1 MFKKSLAALAVL
13 GAAAG
18 YASAADVT
26 LFGVVDTGLISSGNG
41 GNWRNTQMF
50 KKSLAALAVLG
61 AAAGYASAADVTLFG
76 VVDTGLIY
84 THQTF
89 GDAEPAHVNKFAME
103 SGVSS
108 ASRFGLKGTEEL
120 GNGLKVG
127 FMLENGFQSDSGAL
141 KSEKRIFDRE
151 ASVSVYSDFGTL
163 SMGRMGGVGSGAGSM
178 GRMGGVGSGAGT
190 YDLVLATA
198 DAFDGGDNN
207 VFGFATSD
215 RYDNMVTYQTPKFA
229 GLQATVQYSFNEDSV
244 EETAREGSS
253 AVNRYSS
260 AALTGDFGALQT
272 PKFAGLQATVQYS
285 FNEDS
290 VEETAR
296 EGSSAV
302 NRYSSAALTGDFGAL
317 QTVLAYEFQ
326 NYKSFGAA
334 EHDDGQIVYL
344 GGNYDCGFAKTFVMG
359 QYFKGIKAGQLTAI
373 TEDDAA
379 HIDTVGTDD
388 TDDYSADG
396 VKGYGLHLGTIV
408 PVAGGDLTVAA
419 YFTDFA
425 VEYADQDVDAKSY
438 AFGAKYEYYLSKR
451 TSVYTGAGFA
461 QVKYDDEGS
470 DKTTQ
475 AYLGLTH
482 RF

>member
-1 MFKKSLAALAVL
+1 
-13 GAAAG
+13 
-18 YASAADVT
+18 
-26 LFGVVDTGLISSGNG
+26 
-41 GNWRNTQMF
+41 MF

-84 THQTF
+84 THQSF
-89 GDAEPAHVNKFAME
+89 DDSNEADVNKFSMD

-120 GNGLKVG
+120 GNSLKVG
-127 FMLENGFQSDSGAL
+127 FKLENGFQSDSGAL

-163 SMGRMGGVGSGAGSM
+163 SM

-272 PKFAGLQATVQYS
+272 
-285 FNEDS
+285 
-290 VEETAR
+290 
-296 EGSSAV
+296 
-302 NRYSSAALTGDFGAL
+302 
-317 QTVLAYEFQ
+317 VLAYEFQ
-326 NYKSFGAA
+326 NYKSFGVAA

-373 TEDDAA
+373 SDADA
-379 HIDTVGTDD
+379 KEVDTASSQY
-388 TDDYSADG
+388 YSADG
-396 VKGYGLHLGTIV
+396 VKGYGVHLGTIV

-425 VEYADQDVDAKSY
+425 IEYADQDVDAKSY

>member
-1 MFKKSLAALAVL
+1 MFKKSIAALAVL
-13 GAAAG
+13 SLSAG
-18 YASAADVT
+18 LASASEVT
-26 LFGVVDTGLISSGNG
+26 LYGIVDNGLLYKHSKVETNGVSTKTDSFALESGISS
-41 GNWRNTQMF
+41 
-50 KKSLAALAVLG
+50 
-61 AAAGYASAADVTLFG
+61 
-76 VVDTGLIY
+76 
-84 THQTF
+84 
-89 GDAEPAHVNKFAME
+89 P
-103 SGVSS
+103 
-108 ASRFGLKGTEEL
+108 SRFGIKGSEDL
-120 GNGLKVG
+120 GNGMTVSFK
-127 FMLENGFQSDSGAL
+127 LENGFNADDGSFGDDRLFNRESSLTLSG
-141 KSEKRIFDRE
+141 
-151 ASVSVYSDFGTL
+151 DFGKL
-163 SMGRMGGVGSGAGSM
+163 SFGRMGAIGSAAGDFDAAFAI
-178 GRMGGVGSGAGT
+178 G
-190 YDLVLATA
+190 
-198 DAFDGGDNN
+198 DAFDGGDGD

-215 RYDNMVTYQTPKFA
+215 RYDNMVTY
-229 GLQATVQYSFNEDSV
+229 
-244 EETAREGSS
+244 
-253 AVNRYSS
+253 
-260 AALTGDFGALQT
+260 QT

-379 HIDTVGTDD
+379 HFDTVGTDG

>member
-1 MFKKSLAALAVL
+1 
-13 GAAAG
+13 
-18 YASAADVT
+18 
-26 LFGVVDTGLISSGNG
+26 
-41 GNWRNTQMF
+41 MF

-89 GDAEPAHVNKFAME
+89 ADDSKADVNNFAMD

-127 FMLENGFQSDSGAL
+127 FKLENGFQSDSGAL

-151 ASVSVYSDFGTL
+151 ASVSLYSDFGTL
-163 SMGRMGGVGSGAGSM
+163 SM

-229 GLQATVQYSFNEDSV
+229 GMQATVQYSFNESSTDKD
-244 EETAREGSS
+244 REGSS
-253 AVNRYSS
+253 AVNRYAS
-260 AALTGDFGALQT
+260 AGLTGSFGAL
-272 PKFAGLQATVQYS
+272 
-285 FNEDS
+285 N
-290 VEETAR
+290 
-296 EGSSAV
+296 
-302 NRYSSAALTGDFGAL
+302 
-317 QTVLAYEFQ
+317 TVLAYEFQ
-326 NYKSFGAA
+326 NYESFDATA
-334 EHDDGQIVYL
+334 HEDGHTVYL
-344 GGNYDCGFAKTFVMG
+344 GGNYDCGFAKTFIMG

-373 TEDDAA
+373 SDADA
-379 HIDTVGTDD
+379 EEVDTAGNK
-388 TDDYSADG
+388 YSADG
-396 VKGYGLHLGTIV
+396 VKGYGVHLGTIV

-419 YFTDFA
+419 YFTDFSL
-425 VEYADQDVDAKSY
+425 EYATGDEDAKSY

-461 QVKYDDEGS
+461 QVKYDDDGS

>member
-1 MFKKSLAALAVL
+1 MFKKSMAALAVL
-13 GAAAG
+13 SLSAG
-18 YASAADVT
+18 LASASEVT
-26 LFGVVDTGLISSGNG
+26 LYGIVDNGLLYKHSKVETNGVSTKTDSFALESGISS
-41 GNWRNTQMF
+41 
-50 KKSLAALAVLG
+50 
-61 AAAGYASAADVTLFG
+61 
-76 VVDTGLIY
+76 
-84 THQTF
+84 
-89 GDAEPAHVNKFAME
+89 P
-103 SGVSS
+103 
-108 ASRFGLKGTEEL
+108 SRFGIKGSEDL
-120 GNGLKVG
+120 GNGMTVSFK
-127 FMLENGFQSDSGAL
+127 LENGFNADDGSFGDDRLFNRESSLTLSG
-141 KSEKRIFDRE
+141 
-151 ASVSVYSDFGTL
+151 DFGKL
-163 SMGRMGGVGSGAGSM
+163 SFGRMGAIGSAAGDFDAAFAI
-178 GRMGGVGSGAGT
+178 G
-190 YDLVLATA
+190 
-198 DAFDGGDNN
+198 DAFDGGDGD

-215 RYDNMVTYQTPKFA
+215 RYDNMVTY
-229 GLQATVQYSFNEDSV
+229 
-244 EETAREGSS
+244 
-253 AVNRYSS
+253 
-260 AALTGDFGALQT
+260 QT

-379 HIDTVGTDD
+379 HFDTVGTDG
-388 TDDYSADG
+388 TNDYSADG

-408 PVAGGDLTVAA
+408 PIAGGDLTVAA

>member
-1 MFKKSLAALAVL
+1 MFKKSL
-13 GAAAG
+13 
-18 YASAADVT
+18 T
-26 LFGVVDTGLISSGNG
+26 
-41 GNWRNTQMF
+41 
-50 KKSLAALAVLG
+50 ALAVLG

-127 FMLENGFQSDSGAL
+127 FKLENGFQSDSGAL

-163 SMGRMGGVGSGAGSM
+163 SM

-272 PKFAGLQATVQYS
+272 
-285 FNEDS
+285 
-290 VEETAR
+290 
-296 EGSSAV
+296 
-302 NRYSSAALTGDFGAL
+302 
-317 QTVLAYEFQ
+317 VLAYEFQ

-334 EHDDGQIVYL
+334 EHDDGQIV
-344 GGNYDCGFAKTFVMG
+344 V
-359 QYFKGIKAGQLTAI
+359 
-373 TEDDAA
+373 
-379 HIDTVGTDD
+379 
-388 TDDYSADG
+388 
-396 VKGYGLHLGTIV
+396 HLGTIV

-419 YFTDFA
+419 YFTDFT
-425 VEYADQDVDAKSY
+425 VEFDNGEDGDAKSY

>member
-1 MFKKSLAALAVL
+1 
-13 GAAAG
+13 
-18 YASAADVT
+18 
-26 LFGVVDTGLISSGNG
+26 
-41 GNWRNTQMF
+41 MF

-89 GDAEPAHVNKFAME
+89 ADDSKADVNNFAMD

-127 FMLENGFQSDSGAL
+127 FKLENGFQSDSGAL

-163 SMGRMGGVGSGAGSM
+163 SMGRMGGVGSGAG
-178 GRMGGVGSGAGT
+178 T

-215 RYDNMVTYQTPKFA
+215 RYDNMVTY
-229 GLQATVQYSFNEDSV
+229 
-244 EETAREGSS
+244 
-253 AVNRYSS
+253 
-260 AALTGDFGALQT
+260 QT

-373 TEDDAA
+373 TEADANL
-379 HIDTVGTDD
+379 IDKAGNTE
-388 TDDYSADG
+388 SAADG
-396 VKGYGLHLGTIV
+396 VKGYGVHLGTIV

-419 YFTDFA
+419 YFTDFS
-425 VEYADQDVDAKSY
+425 VEYATGDKDAKSY

>member
-1 MFKKSLAALAVL
+1 
-13 GAAAG
+13 
-18 YASAADVT
+18 
-26 LFGVVDTGLISSGNG
+26 
-41 GNWRNTQMF
+41 MF

-89 GDAEPAHVNKFAME
+89 ADDSKADVNKFSMD

-127 FMLENGFQSDSGAL
+127 FKLENGFQSDSGAL

-151 ASVSVYSDFGTL
+151 ASVSLYSDFGTL
-163 SMGRMGGVGSGAGSM
+163 SM

-244 EETAREGSS
+244 
-253 AVNRYSS
+253 
-260 AALTGDFGALQT
+260 
-272 PKFAGLQATVQYS
+272 K
-285 FNEDS
+285 
-290 VEETAR
+290 ETAR

-326 NYKSFGAA
+326 NYKSFGAD

-373 TEDDAA
+373 
-379 HIDTVGTDD
+379 IN
-388 TDDYSADG
+388 S
-396 VKGYGLHLGTIV
+396 
-408 PVAGGDLTVAA
+408 
-419 YFTDFA
+419 
-425 VEYADQDVDAKSY
+425 
-438 AFGAKYEYYLSKR
+438 LSK
-451 TSVYTGAGFA
+451 
-461 QVKYDDEGS
+461 
-470 DKTTQ
+470 
-475 AYLGLTH
+475 
-482 RF
+482 

>member
-1 MFKKSLAALAVL
+1 MFKKSL
-13 GAAAG
+13 
-18 YASAADVT
+18 T
-26 LFGVVDTGLISSGNG
+26 
-41 GNWRNTQMF
+41 
-50 KKSLAALAVLG
+50 ALAVLG

-84 THQTF
+84 THQSF
-89 GDAEPAHVNKFAME
+89 DDSEEADVNKFSMD

-163 SMGRMGGVGSGAGSM
+163 SM

-272 PKFAGLQATVQYS
+272 
-285 FNEDS
+285 
-290 VEETAR
+290 
-296 EGSSAV
+296 
-302 NRYSSAALTGDFGAL
+302 
-317 QTVLAYEFQ
+317 VLAYEFQ

-334 EHDDGQIVYL
+334 GEHDDGQIVYL

-359 QYFKGIKAGQLTAI
+359 QYFKGIKAAQLTAI
-373 TEDDAA
+373 TEADAA
-379 HIDTVGTDD
+379 RID
-388 TDDYSADG
+388 SAVDPEESAAAG
-396 VKGYGLHLGTIV
+396 VKGYGVHLGTIV

-419 YFTDFA
+419 YFTDFT
-425 VEYADQDVDAKSY
+425 VEFDDGVDGDAKSY

-461 QVKYDDEGS
+461 QVKYDDDGS

>member
-1 MFKKSLAALAVL
+1 
-13 GAAAG
+13 
-18 YASAADVT
+18 
-26 LFGVVDTGLISSGNG
+26 
-41 GNWRNTQMF
+41 MF

-89 GDAEPAHVNKFAME
+89 ADDSKADVNNFAMD

-127 FMLENGFQSDSGAL
+127 FKLENGFQSDSGAL

-151 ASVSVYSDFGTL
+151 ASVSLYSDFGTL
-163 SMGRMGGVGSGAGSM
+163 SM

-215 RYDNMVTYQTPKFA
+215 RYDNMVTY
-229 GLQATVQYSFNEDSV
+229 
-244 EETAREGSS
+244 
-253 AVNRYSS
+253 
-260 AALTGDFGALQT
+260 QT

-379 HIDTVGTDD
+379 HFDTVGTDG
-388 TDDYSADG
+388 TDGYSADG

>member
-13 GAAAG
+13 G
-18 YASAADVT
+18 V
-26 LFGVVDTGLISSGNG
+26 
-41 GNWRNTQMF
+41 
-50 KKSLAALAVLG
+50 
-61 AAAGYASAADVTLFG
+61 AAGYASAADVTLFG

-127 FMLENGFQSDSGAL
+127 FKLENGFQSDSGAL

-163 SMGRMGGVGSGAGSM
+163 SM

-229 GLQATVQYSFNEDSV
+229 GLQATVQYSFNESS
-244 EETAREGSS
+244 TNTNREGSS
-253 AVNRYSS
+253 AVNRYAST
-260 AALTGDFGALQT
+260 ALTGNFGAL
-272 PKFAGLQATVQYS
+272 
-285 FNEDS
+285 N
-290 VEETAR
+290 
-296 EGSSAV
+296 
-302 NRYSSAALTGDFGAL
+302 
-317 QTVLAYEFQ
+317 TVLAYEFQ
-326 NYKSFGAA
+326 NYKSFGAD

-359 QYFKGIKAGQLTAI
+359 QYFKGLAENPFAA
-373 TEDDAA
+373 DAFE
-379 HIDTVGTDD
+379 
-388 TDDYSADG
+388 SAPVDGEG
-396 VKGYGLHLGTIV
+396 VKGYGAHVGTIV
-408 PVAGGDLTVAA
+408 PVAGGD
-419 YFTDFA
+419 FTGGLYYVDSTA
-425 VEYADQDVDAKSY
+425 KDDADDVDGKYYGVAL
-438 AFGAKYEYYLSKR
+438 KYEYPLSKR
-451 TSVYTGAGFA
+451 TFVYTAAGYTEKK
-461 QVKYDDEGS
+461 VEWKGEE
-470 DKTTQ
+470 DKTKTSEVMF
-475 AYLGLTH
+475 GMVH
-482 RF
+482 KF

>member
-1 MFKKSLAALAVL
+1 
-13 GAAAG
+13 
-18 YASAADVT
+18 
-26 LFGVVDTGLISSGNG
+26 
-41 GNWRNTQMF
+41 MF

-89 GDAEPAHVNKFAME
+89 ADDSKADVNNFAMD

-120 GNGLKVG
+120 GNGLMVG
-127 FMLENGFQSDSGAL
+127 FKLENGFQSDSGAL

-151 ASVSVYSDFGTL
+151 ASVSLYSDFGTL
-163 SMGRMGGVGSGAGSM
+163 SM

-272 PKFAGLQATVQYS
+272 
-285 FNEDS
+285 
-290 VEETAR
+290 
-296 EGSSAV
+296 
-302 NRYSSAALTGDFGAL
+302 
-317 QTVLAYEFQ
+317 VLAYEFQ

-359 QYFKGIKAGQLTAI
+359 QYFKGIQGSGANALASMVKGAKLT
-373 TEDDAA
+373 TF
-379 HIDTVGTDD
+379 D
-388 TDDYSADG
+388 TDFDKG
-396 VKGYGLHLGTIV
+396 VKGFGAHLGTIV
-408 PVAGGDLTVAA
+408 PISNGDLTVGA
-419 YFTDFA
+419 YYVDGTAETSQATVEERDFDYMGLA
-425 VEYADQDVDAKSY
+425 T
-438 AFGAKYEYYLSKR
+438 KYEYRLSKR
-451 TSVYTGAGFA
+451 TSVYLAAGYYKA
-461 QVKYDDEGS
+461 TLDA
-470 DKTTQ
+470 TTK
-475 AYLGLTH
+475 AGEVEEKVGEVFTGLTH
-482 RF
+482 AF

>member
-13 GAAAG
+13 G
-18 YASAADVT
+18 V
-26 LFGVVDTGLISSGNG
+26 
-41 GNWRNTQMF
+41 
-50 KKSLAALAVLG
+50 
-61 AAAGYASAADVTLFG
+61 AAGYASAADVTLFG

-89 GDAEPAHVNKFAME
+89 ADDSKADVNKFSMD

-127 FMLENGFQSDSGAL
+127 FKLENGFQSDSGAL

-151 ASVSVYSDFGTL
+151 ASVSLYSDFGTL
-163 SMGRMGGVGSGAGSM
+163 SM

-229 GLQATVQYSFNEDSV
+229 GLQATVQYSFNEDS
-244 EETAREGSS
+244 TNKDNG
-253 AVNRYSS
+253 
-260 AALTGDFGALQT
+260 
-272 PKFAGLQATVQYS
+272 
-285 FNEDS
+285 
-290 VEETAR
+290 R

-317 QTVLAYEFQ
+317 QTVLAYEFE

-359 QYFKGIKAGQLTAI
+359 QYFKGIQGSGANALASMVKGAKLT
-373 TEDDAA
+373 TF
-379 HIDTVGTDD
+379 D
-388 TDDYSADG
+388 TDFDKG
-396 VKGYGLHLGTIV
+396 VKGFGAHLGTIV
-408 PVAGGDLTVAA
+408 PISNGDLTVGA
-419 YFTDFA
+419 YYVDGTAETSKTGVEERDFDYMGLA
-425 VEYADQDVDAKSY
+425 T
-438 AFGAKYEYYLSKR
+438 KYEYRLSKR
-451 TSVYTGAGFA
+451 TSVYLAAGYYKA
-461 QVKYDDEGS
+461 TLDA
-470 DKTTQ
+470 TTK
-475 AYLGLTH
+475 AGEVEEKVGEVFTGLTH
-482 RF
+482 AF